1 MAASDTRSC
10 MLVAE
15 AATQIVLQKLDILL
29 SRPVCI
35 ECLSM
40 RASMEDAKAKLAT
53 IQDFISTQ
61 YRPSKTTEWSG
72 RLLQAMNYA
81 EEFIDKF
88 QLRKAC
94 KRHEAL
100 HMAAWPLAALVFE
113 YKLRRDLSIL
123 VNKMEGLCD
132 EKFLKEAAEH
142 KRKNGPASS
151 SSHRLAPWQGTKLA
165 SLTSFWDRYVP
176 IISLYLQDEKKKLM
190 KWMRMQQGGIQ
201 GTSIFGRSGTGKAI
215 LARWAHSQ
223 AKYMDYERRAYVHIS
238 AGMDKRQFLFEILKQ
253 VEKQAR
259 EMKDMDIKEIKAML
273 SRKLAEMKRFLI
285 VLDEVQQSNEP
296 LLRELAM
303 ILPFSSQGHL
313 IYTTQDDKIAQYMS
327 TSGTEP
333 IKLEDMDV
341 KGSRRMLA
349 WELHGVPDGG
359 KLSDEEKKILEICPA
374 VPLCISLIGG
384 FLSNAAEHER
394 AALAK
399 EGSMMTLSDVLQLS
413 CHKLPV
419 HLKPCFIYMALFPV
433 TFPIPTRRLVRLWL
447 ADGLLN
453 SHRYDIEGERTRKPE
468 DVGAMFILELARRD
482 GSPKTCQMV
491 VPLHEM
497 IRPIAMSV
505 GFLHIHASRKSE
517 GGNDHDPTSQ
527 QQQPPA
533 QPRERTKVRWLVEHA
548 NIVTVGSRGYPNLNL
563 RHVSSF
569 LSFHQ
574 RRGVLTK
581 DISTFL
587 RKMTSET
594 DYSLL
599 RVLDLEGVY
608 KPSLQGVLPKL
619 VLLRY
624 LGLRSTV
631 LDSIPREVA
640 DLHYLETLDIKHTN
654 ITSLPSSLWKARN
667 LRHLHLNWFYV
678 DLTNILKAC
687 RNNVNALTKLQTLS
701 GLVIGEVKEDSMTDH
716 MNSLTTLKLFL
727 QHSGDGTS
735 GAAGKIIADWI
746 SLMLINLQSLTF
758 GVIQEGKP
766 AEGAE
771 DAKGAKPAEEG
782 TEAPKAGRSSPL
794 PELSLAE
801 RHRDLL
807 ELYLLGQLNKPI
819 WTLLLPGSLR
829 VLTLSGSKV
838 EADMMPL
845 LGDLLK
851 NLRTLRLFANSFLD
865 IQMRF
870 AKGGFPSLQ
879 FLKIWKLPRL
889 QEVIIEKGALLQL
902 KELEFRHLDAM
913 KNVEGINMCQ
923 ELKTICVVVKKGA
936 HDFVNHLKGKIGKEQ
951 NLRKIEEAETT
962 PESMDNDEDNRY
974 GTILN
979 LKHDEN
985 VSIYW

>member
-100 HMAAWPLAALVFE
+100 HMAAWPLAALVAKC
-113 YKLRRDLSIL
+113 KLRRDLSIL

-151 SSHRLAPWQGTKLA
+151 SSHPRAPWQGTKLA

-190 KWMRMQQGGIQ
+190 KWMIMQQGGIQ

-273 SRKLAEMKRFLI
+273 SRKLAETKRFLI

-313 IYTTQDDKIAQYMS
+313 IYTTQDDKIAQYMN

-341 KGSRRMLA
+341 EGSQRMLA

-399 EGSMMTLSDVLQLS
+399 ERSMMTLLDILQLS

-433 TFPIPTRRLVRLWL
+433 TFPIPTRRLLRLWL

-453 SHRYDIEGERTRKPE
+453 SHCYDIEGERTRKPE
-468 DVGAMFILELARRD
+468 DVGAMFILELAHRNVIYVPSRRKD

-505 GFLHIHASRKSE
+505 GFLHIHAARKSE

-581 DISTFL
+581 DVSTFL

-654 ITSLPSSLWKARN
+654 ITSLPSSLE
-667 LRHLHLNWFYV
+667 
-678 DLTNILKAC
+678 
-687 RNNVNALTKLQTLS
+687 
-701 GLVIGEVKEDSMTDH
+701 GEE
-716 MNSLTTLKLFL
+716 L
-727 QHSGDGTS
+727 
-735 GAAGKIIADWI
+735 
-746 SLMLINLQSLTF
+746 
-758 GVIQEGKP
+758 
-766 AEGAE
+766 
-771 DAKGAKPAEEG
+771 
-782 TEAPKAGRSSPL
+782 EAPASKLVLCRLDEHPQG
-794 PELSLAE
+794 LS
-801 RHRDLL
+801 
-807 ELYLLGQLNKPI
+807 QQCQC
-819 WTLLLPGSLR
+819 
-829 VLTLSGSKV
+829 
-838 EADMMPL
+838 
-845 LGDLLK
+845 
-851 NLRTLRLFANSFLD
+851 LD
-865 IQMRF
+865 
-870 AKGGFPSLQ
+870 
-879 FLKIWKLPRL
+879 
-889 QEVIIEKGALLQL
+889 
-902 KELEFRHLDAM
+902 
-913 KNVEGINMCQ
+913 
-923 ELKTICVVVKKGA
+923 
-936 HDFVNHLKGKIGKEQ
+936 
-951 NLRKIEEAETT
+951 
-962 PESMDNDEDNRY
+962 
-974 GTILN
+974 
-979 LKHDEN
+979 
-985 VSIYW
+985 